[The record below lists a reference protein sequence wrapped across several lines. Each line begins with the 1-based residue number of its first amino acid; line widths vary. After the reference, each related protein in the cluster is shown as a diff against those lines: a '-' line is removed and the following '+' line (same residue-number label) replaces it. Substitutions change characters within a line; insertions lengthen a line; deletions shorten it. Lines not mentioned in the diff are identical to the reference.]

1 MCPNKNTSYLYT
13 MSLFEKLQE
22 AKAQKIAATKALG
35 EAFLT
40 ENATLEGVV
49 TLASGMQYKVITQ
62 SENTQK
68 PKPYSKVTCHY
79 HGTLINGE
87 VFDSSV
93 KRNQTATFPL
103 DKVIKGWQEGVLLMT
118 LGSKFVFYIPSHLAY
133 GDEQMGAKIAPGSTL
148 VFEVELL
155 GIN

>member
-1 MCPNKNTSYLYT
+1 
-13 MSLFEKLQE
+13 MSLFEKLQQ
-22 AKAQKIAATKALG
+22 AKLQKIAATKAEG
-35 EAFLT
+35 ETFLKQ
-40 ENATLEGVV
+40 NATTDGVI
-49 TLASGMQYKVITQ
+49 TTPSGMQYKVLVQ

-68 PKPYSKVTCHY
+68 PKPFSLVTCHY

-93 KRNQTATFPL
+93 KRNKPATFPL
-103 DKVIKGWQEGVLLMT
+103 NKVIKGWQEGVLLMT
-118 LGSKFVFYIPSHLAY
+118 LGSKYVFYIPSNLAY
-133 GDEQMGAKIAPGSTL
+133 GDEQMGPKIAPGSTL